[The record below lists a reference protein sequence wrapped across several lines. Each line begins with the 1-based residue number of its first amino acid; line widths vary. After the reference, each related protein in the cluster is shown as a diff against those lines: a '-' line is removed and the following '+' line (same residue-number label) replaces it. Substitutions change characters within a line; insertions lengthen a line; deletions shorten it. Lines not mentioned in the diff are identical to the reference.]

1 MIRREQFLCK
11 HLGQTM
17 SDSPGDRRPVK
28 SRSWKVSQALATWL
42 VSQNCSPNLISMIGM
57 VAGLAGGTAL
67 AATRQFADVAAI
79 FYVTA
84 ALCIQLRLL
93 ANLLDGMVAIQSGKA
108 SRLGE
113 LFNEVPDRV
122 SDTAL
127 LVGAGFA
134 WNSNPQLGLWAA
146 LAAMAT
152 AYVRTTGKTAG
163 APMDFCGPMAKQH
176 RMATLTVACLTCAAI
191 TTSHTILPISVMKL
205 ALWLILIG
213 SSITTIRR
221 LCRTAR
227 FLQNPPLREGH

>member
-17 SDSPGDRRPVK
+17 SDSSGDRRPVK
-28 SRSWKVSQALATWL
+28 SRSWKVSQALTAWL
-42 VSQNCSPNLISMIGM
+42 VSQNCSPNLISVMGM
-57 VAGLAGGTAL
+57 AAGLAGGAAL
-67 AATRQFADVAAI
+67 AATSQIPKAAPI
-79 FYVTA
+79 FFVTA

-134 WNSNPQLGLWAA
+134 WNSDPKLGLWAA

-163 APMDFCGPMAKQH
+163 VPMDFCGPMAKQH
-176 RMATLTVACLTCAAI
+176 RMATLTVACLACAVI
-191 TTSHTILPISVMKL
+191 TISRTTFPISVMKL

-213 SSITTIRR
+213 SIVTTLRR
-221 LCRTAR
+221 LGRAAR
-227 FLQNPPLREGH
+227 FLQNPPLREGT

>member
-1 MIRREQFLCK
+1 
-11 HLGQTM
+11 M
-17 SDSPGDRRPVK
+17 SDSFGERRPVK

-42 VSQNCSPNLISMIGM
+42 VSKNCSPNLISVMGM
-57 VAGLAGGTAL
+57 AAGLVGGTAL
-67 AATRQFADVAAI
+67 AATAGFRSMAAI
-79 FYVTA
+79 LYIIA

-108 SRLGE
+108 SRVGE

-122 SDTAL
+122 SDTAF

-134 WNSNPQLGLWAA
+134 LGSDPQLGLWAA

-176 RMATLTVACLTCAAI
+176 RMATLTVACLAC
-191 TTSHTILPISVMKL
+191 SVLAVSYVKMSGTVMTL
-205 ALWLILIG
+205 ALWVILVG
-213 SSITTIRR
+213 SVITSIRR
-221 LCRTAR
+221 LGRTAR
-227 FLQNPPLREGH
+227 FLQNSSLREDR